1 MNSKIAAYVTVSI
14 LSFGLMGHTLALAG
28 QERDRLKIL
37 DKYKWNLADIY
48 PDDQAWRGAKEQL
61 AKELPQMKMFQGK
74 LGTSAATLAN
84 ALDKYFGFDKELSR
98 LYVYAQMLS
107 DQDTR
112 DATHLGM
119 KQEMIQLAAAEAAEV
134 AFLEPEIL
142 RFEKGRVDKFI
153 RNEPRLKIY
162 RFYLEDIARRS
173 AHTLSAA
180 EEKLLAD
187 MGPLAAASSSTYGIL
202 SNADFPFPSVTL
214 SDGKVVKLDQAAFA
228 DLRALPNRSDREKV
242 MSAFFAALGHFSGT
256 FGTTMNGEVQKVLFQ
271 SKARK
276 YESALEYSLN
286 GPNIPVSVYMRLI
299 DGINKNLPAFH
310 RYLKLRQRI
319 LGLDQLH
326 YYDLYAPLVGS
337 VELTYTPEQAQ
348 KLVLEAVAPL
358 GSEYTS
364 TVERA
369 YDSRWIDLFP
379 NEGKRSG
386 AYSEGAAYDV
396 HPYMLINYN
405 GKYTDVST
413 VAHEMGH
420 TMQSYFSNKT
430 QPYPLANYPI
440 FVAEVAS
447 TFNETLLINH
457 VLKNTKDDDTR
468 LSLLGNYLENIKST
482 VFRQAQ
488 FAEFELRM
496 YEMAGK
502 GQPITGNALAK
513 LYLDIT
519 RKYYGQDQGISIVDD
534 YIANEWSYIPHFY
547 RDFYVFQ
554 YATSFAASMALS
566 EKVIGGDP
574 GATKRYLAFLS
585 AGGSKYPIDLLKDA
599 GVDMTTD
606 EPLNLTI
613 KAMNRV
619 MDEMD
624 AILARR
630 KGQRPFFDWVHAGYW
645 VPIRT
650 LRSIL
655 RGNRQRAQAVYAPI
669 E

>member
-1 MNSKIAAYVTVSI
+1 MDRKIAACVTISI
-14 LSFGLMGHTLALAG
+14 LSFGLIGVTLTLTG
-28 QERDRLKIL
+28 QERDRAKIP
-37 DKYKWNLADIY
+37 DKYKWNLTDIY
-48 PDDQAWRGAKEQL
+48 PSKQAWRSAKEQL

-74 LGTSAATLAN
+74 LGTSAAMLAN

-112 DATHLGM
+112 DAAHLGM

-142 RFEKGRVDKFI
+142 RFEKGKVDKFI
-153 RNEPRLKIY
+153 RSEPRLKVY
-162 RFYLEDIARRS
+162 RFYLEDVARRS

-187 MGPLAAASSSTYGIL
+187 MGPLAGASSSTYGIL

-214 SDGKVVKLDQAAFA
+214 SDGKAVKLDQAAFA

-242 MSAFFAALGHFSGT
+242 MSAFFGALGHFSGT
-256 FGTTMNGEVQKVLFQ
+256 FGTTMNGEVQKVLLQ

-413 VAHEMGH
+413 LAHEMGH

-554 YATSFAASMALS
+554 YATSFTASMALS

-630 KGQRPFFDWVHAGYW
+630 K
-645 VPIRT
+645 
-650 LRSIL
+650 
-655 RGNRQRAQAVYAPI
+655 
-669 E
+669 

>member
-1 MNSKIAAYVTVSI
+1 MSRKIAAYVTISI
-14 LSFGLMGHTLALAG
+14 LSFGLMGLTLTLTG

-48 PDDQAWRGAKEQL
+48 PDDQAWRSAKEQL

-142 RFEKGRVDKFI
+142 QFEKGKVDKFV

-187 MGPLAAASSSTYGIL
+187 MGPLAGASSSTYGIL

-242 MSAFFAALGHFSGT
+242 MSAFFTALGHFSGT

-299 DGINKNLPAFH
+299 DGISKNLPAFH

-413 VAHEMGH
+413 LAHEMGH

-554 YATSFAASMALS
+554 YATSFTASMALS

-606 EPLNLTI
+606 EPLDLTI

-630 KGQRPFFDWVHAGYW
+630 K
-645 VPIRT
+645 
-650 LRSIL
+650 
-655 RGNRQRAQAVYAPI
+655 
-669 E
+669 

>member
-1 MNSKIAAYVTVSI
+1 MSRKIAAYVTISI
-14 LSFGLMGHTLALAG
+14 LSFGLMGLTLTLTG

-48 PDDQAWRGAKEQL
+48 PDDQAWRSAKEQL

-142 RFEKGRVDKFI
+142 QFEKGKVDKFV

-187 MGPLAAASSSTYGIL
+187 MGPLAGASSSTYGIL

-413 VAHEMGH
+413 LAHEMGH

-554 YATSFAASMALS
+554 YATSFTASMALS

-606 EPLNLTI
+606 EPLDLTI

-630 KGQRPFFDWVHAGYW
+630 K
-645 VPIRT
+645 
-650 LRSIL
+650 
-655 RGNRQRAQAVYAPI
+655 
-669 E
+669 

>member
-1 MNSKIAAYVTVSI
+1 MSRKIAAYVTISI
-14 LSFGLMGHTLALAG
+14 LSFGLMGLTLTLTG

-48 PDDQAWRGAKEQL
+48 PDDQAWRSAKEQL

-187 MGPLAAASSSTYGIL
+187 MGPLAGASSSTYGIL

-413 VAHEMGH
+413 LAHEMGH

-554 YATSFAASMALS
+554 YATSFTASMALS

-574 GATKRYLAFLS
+574 GATKRYLAFLG

-630 KGQRPFFDWVHAGYW
+630 K
-645 VPIRT
+645 
-650 LRSIL
+650 
-655 RGNRQRAQAVYAPI
+655 
-669 E
+669 